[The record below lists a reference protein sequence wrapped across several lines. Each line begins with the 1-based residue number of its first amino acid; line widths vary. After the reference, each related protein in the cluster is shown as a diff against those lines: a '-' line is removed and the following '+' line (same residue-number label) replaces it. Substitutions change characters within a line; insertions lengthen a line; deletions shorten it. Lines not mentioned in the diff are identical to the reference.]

1 LAAFRRQLWER
12 RRLFQLR
19 PAAGEREQLIGG
31 GWAPFLQCC
40 LGSLRFLR
48 CRRQEARR
56 RLRWLALDLKFRVG
70 AVLRLAGRNGV
81 TPIPEQLV
89 LRLAG
94 PSRVP
99 ALTTIDDAV
108 RPVAAVAGDVLR
120 LARDDVAAARG
131 RIQRPQNHYCDESP
145 GRLAPLHV
153 VQ

>member
-1 LAAFRRQLWER
+1 
-12 RRLFQLR
+12 
-19 PAAGEREQLIGG
+19 G
-31 GWAPFLQCC
+31 
-40 LGSLRFLR
+40 
-48 CRRQEARR
+48 
-56 RLRWLALDLKFRVG
+56 LRWLALDLKFRVG

-153 VQ
+153 VQVARERGLIGAATGGCVIPPIRNTAPIDIHITRRWR